1 MALCMQESSLP
12 GILIPNSL
20 VSPNANTS
28 IIAQV
33 PADVLFPS
41 SASDEINMNPFIDE
55 MKAKP
60 IHPDTAMEVEDST
73 LQPLNSEAPRPPTS
87 EGPSG
92 SAGRLRVKYGVT
104 KSMYLDYAGMPKFTF
119 VVDLDPPFVRF
130 LMLAV
135 KLPRNRLF
143 SPAAPPYGSRSR
155 IILAI
160 LLRDCVN
167 IIGDRL
173 QNYPR
178 EETAIC
184 RKDISGNALIR
195 PGTFLDA
202 CFSLDPYD
210 YMQHA
215 GIRLVAKKLFLHSN

>member
-1 MALCMQESSLP
+1 MQESSLP

-33 PADVLFPS
+33 PADALFPS

-160 LLRDCVN
+160 LLRDC
-167 IIGDRL
+167 
-173 QNYPR
+173 
-178 EETAIC
+178 AIC

-215 GIRLVAKKLFLHSN
+215 GIRLVVKKLFLHSN